1 MNHIAAKITETVPI
15 FFFVYNLEKEEV
27 EYLSPQF
34 YELASG
40 VEDEEENSLKKCID
54 PEYHKAFEDF
64 FEGLSEE
71 NRYEGS
77 VELKANNK
85 FKNIRWIELNTFPV
99 KEKDLSEVKQ
109 VVGHIVN
116 TTQKKEMYDLLSE
129 EKEHITNILNMAVH
143 DLRAPFNRI
152 NMIAQLLEKN
162 MTEEEYARHKT
173 YIDMLRKQEEES
185 MALIQSLL
193 RLATLKGEVNSLD
206 LNVHDLR
213 ELVKKSVNQQQT
225 RIDEK
230 DLQLRFEFP
239 DQTVKA
245 KVDAVLFQQVLE
257 NLLSNAIKYTPKGGE
272 ILWSLSLEDRHV
284 QLSIKDTGIGI
295 PEKYQEKL
303 FYDFQGLRRK
313 GLEGED
319 SIGLGLFI
327 CKEIVKMHQGEI
339 HVESKEG
346 KGSTFKITL
355 PFPES
360 SAAYY

>member
-1 MNHIAAKITETVPI
+1 MSDIAAKITATVPI
-15 FFFVYNLEKEEV
+15 FFFVYNLQKEEV
-27 EYLSPQF
+27 EYISPQF

-54 PEYHKAFEDF
+54 PEFHEAFDDF
-64 FEGLSEE
+64 FQGLSEE

-85 FKNIRWIELNTFPV
+85 FRNIRWIELNTFPV
-99 KEKDLSEVKQ
+99 VEKNLSEVKQ
-109 VVGHIVN
+109 VVGHIVD

-162 MTEEEYARHKT
+162 MTEEEYVRHKT
-173 YIDMLRKQEEES
+173 YLDMLRKQEEDS

-213 ELVKKSVNQQQT
+213 GLVKTCVSNQQP
-225 RIDEK
+225 RLKEK
-230 DLQLRFEFP
+230 ALEVRFEFP

-245 KVDAVLFQQVLE
+245 RLDAVLFLQVLE

-272 ILWSLSLEDRHV
+272 ILWSLSLEDQHV
-284 QLSIKDTGIGI
+284 QLSIRDTGIGI

-303 FYDFQGLRRK
+303 FRDFQGLRRK

-346 KGSTFKITL
+346 EGTTFKITL